1 MPHSLSLEDRYR
13 LLNELSGQP
22 QAAQRDL
29 ARALGVSV
37 GKLNYCLRALIEK
50 GLVKGRSFRDSES
63 KPAYLGATVLGTAAP
78 WMVVAGALFATGQ
91 VIALLFMLANQSRM
105 LIASKIVTA
114 IACVA
119 LNVELYG
126 LRGVIASARTFDRG
140 AAR

>member
-37 GKLNYCLRALIEK
+37 GKLNYGLRALIEK
-50 GLVKGRSFRDSES
+50 GLVKGRSFRDSER
-63 KPAYLGATVLGTAAP
+63 KPAYLGATVLGTAAA
-78 WMVVAGALFATGQ
+78 VVAHPLVGR
-91 VIALLFMLANQSRM
+91 LLLAGSYRGM
-105 LIASKIVTA
+105 T
-114 IACVA
+114 CVA

-126 LRGVIASARTFDRG
+126 LRGIASARTFDRG
-140 AAR
+140 ASR